1 MLGEGF
7 SEEQLNSIHAPI
19 GLPIGGHMPAEIAV
33 SIAAEI
39 VQEKNRYD
47 VSYIDGVVE
56 DAVRKKRKGN
66 YDYDHIQEWFFSKRD
81 RK

>member
-1 MLGEGF
+1 
-7 SEEQLNSIHAPI
+7 
-19 GLPIGGHMPAEIAV
+19 MPAEIAV

-47 VSYIDGVVE
+47 VSYIDGAVE
-56 DAVRKKRKGN
+56 DAVRKKRKWN
-66 YDYDHIQEWFFSKRD
+66 YDHDHIQEWFFSKRD